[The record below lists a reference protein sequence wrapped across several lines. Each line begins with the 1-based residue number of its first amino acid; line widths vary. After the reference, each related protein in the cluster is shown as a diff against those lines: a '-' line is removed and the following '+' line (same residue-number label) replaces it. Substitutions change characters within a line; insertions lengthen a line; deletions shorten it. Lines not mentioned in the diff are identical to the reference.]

1 MATGTSIA
9 TGGHGGDDMERTA
22 PVRPRQSRMPITRR
36 LTAVSALGMALSALS
51 ATAFGIAGSGD
62 GLFVSLLCAGGFLSL
77 AATMSLRYFSNG
89 RF

>member
-22 PVRPRQSRMPITRR
+22 PVLPRQARMSITRR
-36 LTAVSALGMALSALS
+36 LMGVSALGMALSALS
-51 ATAFGIAGSGD
+51 AAGFGIAGSGD
-62 GLFVSLLCAGGFLSL
+62 GLFVSLLFAGGFLSL
-77 AATMSLRYFSNG
+77 TATMALRYFSNG